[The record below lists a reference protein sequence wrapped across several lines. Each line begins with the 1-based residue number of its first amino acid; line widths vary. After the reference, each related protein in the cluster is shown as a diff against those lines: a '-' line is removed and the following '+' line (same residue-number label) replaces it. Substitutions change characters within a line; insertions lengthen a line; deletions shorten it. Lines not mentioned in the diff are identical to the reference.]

1 MVLLNLFPGDIAI
14 HEPTKT
20 RVEIVGFADGNFI
33 AIPVDETDEVTHAKE
48 ITAPATEFVKAS
60 PAQLVAKP
68 APVDPELA
76 ATAKRISEL
85 QAQVA
90 DLQKKLQKVEAERDA
105 AAERA
110 VALIAEASA
119 PPPQPQTRIETRIQ
133 TNIGEQGL
141 ARYLNEGW
149 GILHMQF
156 IHMTH
161 YDGEQ
166 VVALNV
172 VLQREVPV
180 PPPEQPEQRAAAPQP
195 VRTVTGTVVQSEP
208 APAPAAEPNGVFA
221 QIIRQHHLP
230 IAERIQMMNQR
241 IVDDVLA
248 RSAARNPQ
256 PFQHRPL
263 ITTGVQS

>member
-1 MVLLNLFPGDIAI
+1 MGLLTLIPGDIAI
-14 HEPTKT
+14 HTPTQT
-20 RVEIVGFADGNFI
+20 RVHILSYADCNFTAVGLDDKNNLITTLRIVG
-33 AIPVDETDEVTHAKE
+33 PVTDFVPPISRDEE
-48 ITAPATEFVKAS
+48 
-60 PAQLVAKP
+60 KP
-68 APVDPELA
+68 ADPKPPTA
-76 ATAKRISEL
+76 AEMVRL
-85 QAQVA
+85 QEQIT

-180 PPPEQPEQRAAAPQP
+180 PPPPQPEARAAAPQPAP
-195 VRTVTGTVVQSEP
+195 VRTVTGTVVQTEP
-208 APAPAAEPNGVFA
+208 APAPAAEPAGVFA

-256 PFQHRPL
+256 PFQSRPL
-263 ITTGVQS
+263 IPTGVQS